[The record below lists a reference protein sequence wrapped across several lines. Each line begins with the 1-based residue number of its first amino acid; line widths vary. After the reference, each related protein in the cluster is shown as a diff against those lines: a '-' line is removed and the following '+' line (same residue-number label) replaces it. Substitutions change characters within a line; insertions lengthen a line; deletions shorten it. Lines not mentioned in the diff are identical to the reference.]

1 MNKLIQTILHV
12 EDSPDDRF
20 LVALAVRRAGVPVE
34 LQIAENG
41 EKAIEYLEGRG
52 GFSDRTSHGLPDLVL
67 LDLKLPLKSGLEV
80 LGWIRSQPQFKDLP
94 VVILSSS
101 EQASDMEKAIDVGA
115 SAYFV
120 KPLSVMQLQKQLAEI
135 YEQWLGRGRLTE
147 V

>member
-20 LVALAVRRAGVPVE
+20 LVALAVRRAGGPVE